1 MNIANLI
8 QYHAE
13 LFAEQ
18 DVHSWDLEPNEWNHV
33 EKTFSYE
40 GLEIT
45 MNVSVH
51 VREPMF
57 HQTHEDPAS
66 EWEYEFGDITIT
78 DIQVD
83 YSLLD

>member
-18 DVHSWDLEPNEWNHV
+18 DVHSWELDPGEWNHV
-33 EKTFSYE
+33 DKTFQYE
-40 GLEIT
+40 GLEVT
-45 MNVSVH
+45 MNVSVF

-57 HQTHEDPAS
+57 HGSYDQPSDDY
-66 EWEYEFGDITIT
+66 EYEFGDITIT